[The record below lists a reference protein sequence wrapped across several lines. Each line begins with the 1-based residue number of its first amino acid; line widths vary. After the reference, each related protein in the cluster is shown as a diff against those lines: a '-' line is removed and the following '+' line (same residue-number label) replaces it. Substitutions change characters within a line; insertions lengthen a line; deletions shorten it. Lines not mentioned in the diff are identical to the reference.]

1 MHAAISAAPAP
12 ERLRGGSP
20 VRLAVAVLGASG
32 LLAATGGALSLTALV
47 SGEHGP
53 PPIASREAPAGG
65 AWAPASSFGQIAV
78 ERVARI
84 AGRPHGP
91 GHADPQSRSD
101 QIRVSITLTN
111 RQRRRIAYSPGQF
124 RLRLPEART
133 TVSATNPNPPPGSI
147 AAGQKLRQRLTFIVP
162 AARTRFTVVFDD
174 LGRAAPISIA
184 LGSLP
189 GQRKD

>member
-1 MHAAISAAPAP
+1 MHAAVGVAPATD
-12 ERLRGGSP
+12 RVGGGSP
-20 VRLAVAVLGASG
+20 VRVAVAVLAACG
-32 LLAATGGALSLTALV
+32 LLAVAGGALSLTVLV

-53 PPIASREAPAGG
+53 RPIATREAPAGG

-78 ERVARI
+78 ERVERI

-91 GHADPQSRSD
+91 GHADPEARSD
-101 QIRVSITLTN
+101 QIRVSVTLTN
-111 RQRRRIAYSPGQF
+111 RLRRRIAYSPGQF
-124 RLRLPEART
+124 RLRLPDAGT
-133 TVSATNPNPPPGSI
+133 TISATNPNPPPGSI

-174 LGRAAPISIA
+174 LGRAAPIPIA

-189 GQRKD
+189 SQRKD